1 MQKIDFL
8 MKNGFGSWRIDCF
21 CEQIDFLIFKND
33 FHRKIDFSWK
43 VEFSW
48 KIILGMKKTFFDKK
62 SNVHH
67 NIDFLRKNIELC
79 LWRIDFSWK
88 HRFFIKTIGELYY
101 SARNWKILPNMW
113 SIFQK
118 TIPSAKN
125 WINLQKNGLVCQKI
139 DDSTENGIIMHWTG
153 LFNQK
158 LESSANNL
166 FVLPTR

>member
-1 MQKIDFL
+1 MKSRVFMKNYFGYEKKHFL
-8 MKNGFGSWRIDCF
+8 MKNRMFITTS
-21 CEQIDFLIFKND
+21 IFY
-33 FHRKIDFSWK
+33 
-43 VEFSW
+43 
-48 KIILGMKKTFFDKK
+48 
-62 SNVHH
+62 
-67 NIDFLRKNIELC
+67 RKNIELC
-79 LWRIDFSWK
+79 LWRIDFLWK
-88 HRFFIKTIGELYY
+88 HRFFMETIGELYY

-139 DDSTENGIIMHWTG
+139 DDSTKNGIIMHWTG